1 MQSGPARAAVF
12 AACCDCVNLLT
23 MSGVLGS
30 ADGHSRGGSS
40 LRVRRRAAARA
51 RLVSQQA
58 TSADQRS
65 ARTELRH
72 IAAYHPKVCWPGPG
86 LRDRYLQPLRPCGK
100 LALMCKL
107 VAPEFCVSPPR
118 SKPIFLSSTPR
129 APSIAWVRL
138 VLMLMTTSVAP
149 FSRTL

>member
-40 LRVRRRAAARA
+40 LRDRRRAAARA

-72 IAAYHPKVCWPGPG
+72 IAAFRRCGRPDPADVRASALHGYA
-86 LRDRYLQPLRPCGK
+86 RDPEV
-100 LALMCKL
+100 LAMGALL
-107 VAPEFCVSPPR
+107 IREGFNRVAA
-118 SKPIFLSSTPR
+118 LGSS
-129 APSIAWVRL
+129 AS
-138 VLMLMTTSVAP
+138 
-149 FSRTL
+149 